1 MKHFLILC
9 SLFFLVLIPLF
20 NPGFYTSPDG
30 PSHLTKIAYFYQSL
44 QSGNF
49 FPGWVQGLN
58 NNLGYPIFFFTYPLP
73 YYAASLFKFLSL
85 GTIDSLK
92 LVMALVTLSGSLGMY
107 MWIYQVFRK
116 KNLALMSAVL
126 YLFTP
131 YRFLDFYVRAA
142 FGEVV
147 FLGLIPWLFW
157 SMEKSYFK
165 TTSIITATLILSHL
179 QLSAIFLPIS
189 FLFKHSLRAQIL
201 GLGLAAFF
209 WLPAILLLPLT
220 KFSQTVQ
227 FIPFEHLATLKQVIY
242 SPWGFGFS
250 KPGPIDGM
258 SFQLG
263 IVNWLVLFA
272 STITALIK
280 KNKFFLVAVTICWLS
295 IILVTSSPF
304 GFWKLPQVQTIQFP
318 WRLLTI
324 PLIFMPLLAVSLFSL
339 IKSKLPIII
348 LIILAIYTN
357 RNHIRTNL
365 PQFEN
370 FKDADFLMTN
380 TTATA
385 TPDEFMPII
394 LNSNTRFVF
403 EKHNSIFY
411 GRLISLVSLG
421 ILSYGFIRRNYR
433 QKQV

>member
-9 SLFFLVLIPLF
+9 SLFFLSLIPLF
-20 NPGFYTSPDG
+20 NSGFYTSPDG

-44 QSGNF
+44 QNGNF

-58 NNLGYPIFFFTYPLP
+58 NTLGYPIFFFTYPLP
-73 YYAASLFKFLSL
+73 YYAASLFKFLGF

-92 LVMALVTLSGSLGMY
+92 IVMALATISGSLG
-107 MWIYQVFRK
+107 IYFWVLQIFKK
-116 KNLALMSAVL
+116 KNLALVAAIL

-131 YRFLDFYVRAA
+131 YRFLDFYVRVA

-147 FLGLIPWLFW
+147 FLGLVPWLFL
-157 SMEKSYFK
+157 SKA
-165 TTSIITATLILSHL
+165 TSLITALLVLSHL
-179 QLSAIFLPIS
+179 QLSAIFLPLALLYKS
-189 FLFKHSLRAQIL
+189 SLRSQIL

-209 WLPAILLLPLT
+209 WLPAVLLLPLT

-227 FIPFEHLATLKQVIY
+227 FIPSQHLATIQQIIY
-242 SPWGFGFS
+242 SSWGFGFS

-263 IVNWLVLFA
+263 VVNWLVLLF
-272 STITALIK
+272 STLLLFFKRNKLLIIS
-280 KNKFFLVAVTICWLS
+280 LLICWTSL
-295 IILVTSSPF
+295 ILITSSPF
-304 GFWKLPQVQTIQFP
+304 GFWNLPQVQSLQFP
-318 WRLLTI
+318 WRLLAL
-324 PLIFMPLLAVSLFSL
+324 PLIFVPFLTANILSKF
-339 IKSKLPIII
+339 KSNLPIIF

-357 RNHIRTNL
+357 RNHIRVNL

-370 FKDADFLMTN
+370 FQDKDFLMTN

-394 LNSNTRFVF
+394 LNPDTREVF
-403 EKHNSIFY
+403 ENHSSIFY

-421 ILSYGFIRRNYR
+421 ILTYGLISRHYR
-433 QKQV
+433 QKQI